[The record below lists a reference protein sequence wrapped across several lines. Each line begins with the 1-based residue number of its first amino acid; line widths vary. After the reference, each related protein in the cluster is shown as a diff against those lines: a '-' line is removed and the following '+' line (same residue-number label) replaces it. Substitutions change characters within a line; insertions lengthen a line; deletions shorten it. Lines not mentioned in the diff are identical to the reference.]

1 MVLIKADKIHNHS
14 IEIGLTC
21 VIFNTLHNDIM
32 QKESPNQ
39 TIPEMIPIRQF
50 LKGLDKAK
58 ILTFFFSINQNKI
71 LTPIIQRNGINSA
84 ANLQITGFS
93 KSGTGIK
100 LTSNAQ
106 PTKYNNTFVAVIK
119 SFFIRITPL
128 KAITIF
134 KSATNYTTPM

>member
-14 IEIGLTC
+14 IETTLTC
-21 VIFNTLHNDIM
+21 VTFNTPNNDIM

-39 TIPEMIPIRQF
+39 AIPEMIPIRQF

-71 LTPIIQRNGINSA
+71 LTPIIQRNGISSA
-84 ANLQITGFS
+84 ANLQIAGFS

-100 LTSNAQ
+100 LPNQ
-106 PTKYNNTFVAVIK
+106 QNTTILLLLLSKFF
-119 SFFIRITPL
+119 SFESL
-128 KAITIF
+128 L
-134 KSATNYTTPM
+134 